1 MQIMSDAALSVGA
14 NATSANIYAG
24 KLGEFPGVA
33 TIRVRISAAAV
44 GLQATLLHQN
54 GVNVVNDQPVSNSN
68 RWPILPDDMLI
79 QFRTAGGRMV
89 LTVRNTTGAPV
100 TFNHVTEV
108 ID

>member
-1 MQIMSDAALSVGA
+1 MQIMSDSALSVAA
-14 NATSANIYAG
+14 NGTSPNIYAG
-24 KLGEFPGVA
+24 KLGEFPGSAV
-33 TIRVRISAAAV
+33 IRVRISAAAP

-54 GVNVVNDQPVSNSN
+54 GVNVVNDQPVSSSN

-79 QFRTAGGRMV
+79 QFRTMGGRMV
-89 LTVRNTTGAPV
+89 LTLRNTTGGAV